1 MCVPSMGLRYG
12 RIAETYSAA
21 LTVLGF
27 RRGVERFLDRLGLRF
42 PAGARILDAG
52 CGTGLLAFWLLGRFP
67 DVRVLAFDVDPGM
80 LAIARRTYGRRG
92 RDGRLE
98 LALGDL
104 RRVDGVTGIADG
116 RPIGLAPGSFDG
128 IFVGAALEH
137 VPLHE
142 TVRRLY
148 ELLRPAGLLLILAVR
163 EGGVGP
169 ALGHLYRFRPYPLS
183 QLHAALSG
191 SGLVDIRTVRLRS
204 CEFPANL
211 SRVAILARRPEGPGA
226 SDLGDATCQC
236 EAKGGDL

>member
-1 MCVPSMGLRYG
+1 MGASTMGLRYG

-52 CGTGLLAFWLLGRFP
+52 CGTGLLAFWLLRRFP
-67 DVRVLAFDVDPGM
+67 DARVLAFDVDPGM
-80 LAIARRTYGRRG
+80 LAIARRTAARFK

-104 RRVDGVTGIADG
+104 RRADRVTRIADG

-137 VPLHE
+137 VPLQE
-142 TVRRLY
+142 TVRRLGA
-148 ELLRPAGLLLILAVR
+148 LLRPAGLLLVLAVR
-163 EGGVGP
+163 EGGMGA

-183 QLHAALSG
+183 HLHAALSG
-191 SGLVDIRTVRLRS
+191 SGLVEIRTVPLRS
-204 CEFPANL
+204 REFPANL
-211 SRVAILARRPEGPGA
+211 SRVAILGRRPEGLGA
-226 SDLGDATCQC
+226 SAWPSPESPRRG
-236 EAKGGDL
+236 